1 MISIKA
7 VIKTIVEKWKEKL
20 VKYRLN
26 SFGMMQLDST
36 CLLYYNYKMLVYT
49 ELVWKKICRRM
60 FVLWMALLQEGRRNI
75 DLETKFLS
83 VKKCFRR
90 LIQRKLVFEKFF
102 LEVNTTQHPKS
113 YPEYRQPIQFQ
124 TTSAPSSIDM
134 TRTTGFFQHRP
145 SSKYP
150 TTN

>member
-1 MISIKA
+1 MISIKI

-36 CLLYYNYKMLVYT
+36 CLLYYNYEMLVYT
-49 ELVWKKICRRM
+49 
-60 FVLWMALLQEGRRNI
+60 A

-83 VKKCFRR
+83 VKKCYRR

>member
-1 MISIKA
+1 
-7 VIKTIVEKWKEKL
+7 
-20 VKYRLN
+20 
-26 SFGMMQLDST
+26 
-36 CLLYYNYKMLVYT
+36 
-49 ELVWKKICRRM
+49 M
-60 FVLWMALLQEGRRNI
+60 FVLWMASLQEGRRNI

-83 VKKCFRR
+83 VKKCYRR

-113 YPEYRQPIQFQ
+113 YPEYRQPIHFQ

-134 TRTTGFFQHRP
+134 TRTTGFFQPRP

-150 TTN
+150 TTHYYYKCFQTGFQRIHVIVHGSSANLFENTCNISLSWDIWGKYLN